1 MKRALFVIDM
11 QSVIVGKNHAQFINY
26 DREKIIS
33 QVNEKIS
40 KYESENVF
48 YICHLMKN
56 NFLSKLSPVKAYD
69 GSAEAQIAEEVNVVS
84 DNIIKK
90 YKGDAF
96 SNPELKKMLTD
107 KNITE
112 IEITGLDGGGC
123 VALTAL
129 GAVREGYKVIMP
141 QNAIATAKFNIK
153 KAERLNNKLK
163 LLGAEFII

>member
-11 QSVIVGKNHAQFINY
+11 QNITIGKDHLTIFDY
-26 DREKIIS
+26 DRERIIAA
-33 QVNEKIS
+33 VNGRIA

-48 YICHLMKN
+48 YICQIMKN
-56 NFLSKLSPVKAYD
+56 NFINKFAPLKAFD
-69 GSAEAQIAEEVNVVS
+69 GSFESKICEEINVVS

-96 SNPELKKMLTD
+96 SNPGLKKLLTD
-107 KNITE
+107 KNIDE
-112 IEITGLDGGGC
+112 IEIVGLDGGGC

-129 GAVREGYKVIMP
+129 GAIREGFKAIMA

-153 KAERLNNKLK
+153 KSDKFNNKLK
-163 LLGAEFII
+163 LLGAEFIM